1 MAAPKTIKGITIE
14 IAGDTKKLGAALKDI
29 DEQSQD
35 LAANLKYVDKLLDFD
50 PGNTELL
57 AEKQKMLADAVE
69 NTGQRLE
76 ALKEVQDQVAR
87 QYQSGEIGQRAYL
100 DFQYEL
106 SKTEKKL
113 ESLKSESQKV
123 ERSLDDTG
131 DEARDTGK
139 DLGQLGKDAGGAAG
153 DLGELDSGLGD
164 LVSTIKGLGIGAAI
178 GGVVSKIGEIAEET
192 REYRE
197 EMAKLGISYES
208 AKLSAEDAEIAYSK
222 LYRVLG
228 ETDQSVE
235 AAQQIALIANNT
247 RDVTR
252 WASVAPGLIA
262 TFGDALQ
269 PETFFESANETLKLS
284 EATGAFVQLLEGK
297 GVYAVEDYEKKL
309 KSLKTRKE
317 RLAYQ
322 QMGPGAIA
330 VDLFNTKLQGLTT
343 TAEKQAYM
351 LETVESLLGDAAVA
365 YEERNAQVLAARDAD
380 AKWQESMAKVGE
392 ELEPLSTELKTFGA
406 GLVNEW
412 FVPMIQEG
420 KDIVGDLRTKFG
432 EMTDGLRSDW
442 EDFVPWWTEQWS
454 GFVDGLTA
462 GRDSIAEAF
471 GTAADSSA
479 LAEQELGQNTAA
491 MTAHMNEL
499 SDGMSLAAAG
509 IYDPWIGA
517 GATVADVCQE
527 MYASYDEAVQ
537 AIQNEKWSIPKPN
550 VPKFSISGSFD
561 LASNRVP
568 TINVKWNARGG
579 IFAQPMVL
587 PAMDGSLQGF
597 GEAGQEAILPLNS
610 LYENLERI
618 VARRSGPQSINFEPH
633 VTVYQQPGENGEAVA
648 QRAVDIMMDRFYAE
662 VGGFG

>member
-14 IAGDTKKLGAALKDI
+14 IAGDTKKLGDALKKI
-29 DEQSQD
+29 DTQSQD

-69 NTGQRLE
+69 NTGERLE

-113 ESLKSESQKV
+113 ESLKSESLKV

-164 LVSTIKGLGIGAAI
+164 LVGTIKGLGIGAAI
-178 GGVVSKIGEIAEET
+178 AGVVAKVGEITEET

-197 EMAKLGISYES
+197 EMAKLDISYES
-208 AKLSAEDAEIAYSK
+208 AKLSADDAEIAYSK

-247 RDVTR
+247 KDVTR
-252 WASVAPGLIA
+252 WASIAPGLIA
-262 TFGDALQ
+262 RFGDALQ
-269 PETFFESANETLKLS
+269 PETFYEGANETLKLN
-284 EATGAFVQLLEGK
+284 EATGAYVQLLEQSGIIT
-297 GVYAVEDYEKKL
+297 VEK
-309 KSLKTRKE
+309 
-317 RLAYQ
+317 
-322 QMGPGAIA
+322 
-330 VDLFNTKLQGLTT
+330 FNENLQALNTEE
-343 TAEKQAYM
+343 EKQQYM
-351 LETVESLLGDAAVA
+351 LDITEQVLGDAAVA

-380 AKWQESMAKVGE
+380 RQWQEAMSKVGE
-392 ELEPLSTELKTFGA
+392 ELEPLATDLKTFGA

-420 KDIVGDLRTKFG
+420 KDIVGDFGIKFG
-432 EMTDGLRSDW
+432 EMATGLREDW
-442 EDFVPWWTEQWS
+442 EAFLPWWEEKWG
-454 GFVDGLTA
+454 GFVDGIA
-462 GRDSIAEAF
+462 SGRDLISEAF
-471 GTAADSSA
+471 GGVADSSA
-479 LAEQELGQNTAA
+479 LAEQELGQNAAA
-491 MTAHMNEL
+491 MTTIVTEL
-499 SDGMSLAAAG
+499 SDDMSLAAYG
-509 IYDPWIGA
+509 VYDPWIGA
-517 GATVADVCQE
+517 GATVADVCDG
-527 MYASYDEAVQ
+527 MSNSYDEAVTY
-537 AIQNEKWSIPKPN
+537 IEKQKWHIPKPD
-550 VPKFSISGSFD
+550 VPKISVKGEFSINPPKAPKFEV
-561 LASNRVP
+561 A
-568 TINVKWNARGG
+568 WNARGG
-579 IFAQPMVL
+579 IFASPMVL

-610 LYENLERI
+610 FYENLERI
-618 VARRSGPQSINFEPH
+618 VDRRSGPQSIVFEPH
-633 VTVYQQPGENGEAVA
+633 VTVYQQSGEDGEAVA
-648 QRAVDIMMDRFYAE
+648 RRVADILMDDFSEE
-662 VGGFG
+662 VGGLGYRSQ

>member
-14 IAGDTKKLGAALKDI
+14 IAGDTKKLGDALKKI
-29 DEQSQD
+29 DTQSQD

-69 NTGQRLE
+69 NTGERLE
-76 ALKEVQDQVAR
+76 ALKEVQDQVSR

-113 ESLKSESQKV
+113 ESLKSESLKV

-164 LVSTIKGLGIGAAI
+164 LVGTIKGLGIGAAI
-178 GGVVSKIGEIAEET
+178 GGVVSKIGEISEET

-197 EMAKLGISYES
+197 EMAKLDISYES
-208 AKLSAEDAEIAYSK
+208 AKLSADDAEIAYSK

-247 RDVTR
+247 KDVTR
-252 WASVAPGLIA
+252 WASIAPGLIA
-262 TFGDALQ
+262 RFGDALQ
-269 PETFFESANETLKLS
+269 PETFYEGANETLKLN
-284 EATGAFVQLLEGK
+284 EATGAYVQLLEQSGIIT
-297 GVYAVEDYEKKL
+297 VEK
-309 KSLKTRKE
+309 
-317 RLAYQ
+317 
-322 QMGPGAIA
+322 
-330 VDLFNTKLQGLTT
+330 FNENLQALNTEE
-343 TAEKQAYM
+343 EKQQYM
-351 LETVESLLGDAAVA
+351 LDITEQILGDAAVA

-380 AKWQESMAKVGE
+380 REWEDAMSKVGE
-392 ELEPLSTELKTFGA
+392 LLEPLGTDLKNWGS

-412 FVPMIQEG
+412 FVPFVGTAIDAG
-420 KDIVGDLRTKFG
+420 KGLGETFGQLPGDLQEIWDEFA
-432 EMTDGLRSDW
+432 
-442 EDFVPWWTEQWS
+442 PWWETKWANFAQAVKNLDDTI
-454 GFVDGLTA
+454 GNTVGNTVDTA
-462 GRDSIAEAF
+462 EM
-471 GTAADSSA
+471 
-479 LAEQELGQNTAA
+479 AEQELGQNAAA
-491 MTAHMNEL
+491 MTTIVTEL
-499 SDGMSLAAAG
+499 SDDMSLAAYG
-509 IYDPWIGA
+509 VYDPWIGA
-517 GATVADVCQE
+517 GATVADVCDG
-527 MYASYDEAVQ
+527 MARSYDEAVTY
-537 AIQNEKWSIPKPN
+537 IEKQKWHIPKPD
-550 VPKFSISGSFD
+550 VPKISVKGEFSLNPPKAPKFEV
-561 LASNRVP
+561 A
-568 TINVKWNARGG
+568 WNARGG
-579 IFAQPMVL
+579 IFSSPMVL

-610 LYENLERI
+610 FYENLERI
-618 VARRSGPQSINFEPH
+618 VDRRSVPQNIVFEPH
-633 VTVYQQPGENGEAVA
+633 VTVYQQSGEDGEAVA
-648 QRAVDIMMDRFYAE
+648 QRAVDMMMDRFYQE